1 MSEPVK
7 KKRKRGEGSIYR
19 RGRIWWIRY
28 YANGHSFGESAKT
41 ENETEAA
48 NLLDRRLKEA
58 RSGDVVDTK
67 RQLILY
73 VMQRGDDGPIKVGI
87 SVNAKKR
94 LKTLQ
99 TGNAEKLKLLR
110 VFTMRDVEKAI
121 HGELEREA
129 RLHGEWFPAE
139 LLPNILRFFSVPE
152 DIQSKRLWK
161 RHSVRQ
167 DALQKLAELLPRS

>member
-1 MSEPVK
+1 
-7 KKRKRGEGSIYR
+7 
-19 RGRIWWIRY
+19 
-28 YANGHSFGESAKT
+28 
-41 ENETEAA
+41 
-48 NLLDRRLKEA
+48 
-58 RSGDVVDTK
+58 
-67 RQLILY
+67 
-73 VMQRGDDGPIKVGI
+73 MQRGDDGPIKVGI